1 MRVATLI
8 SLLQRKSQRHV
19 GGRSLFFSSL
29 CAGGVKFAKVF
40 VKAVNVALIYSTLG
54 KKIFFFLASSLK
66 TNEPMSSVKNK

>member
-19 GGRSLFFSSL
+19 GGRSLFLSL

-54 KKIFFFLASSLK
+54 
-66 TNEPMSSVKNK
+66 